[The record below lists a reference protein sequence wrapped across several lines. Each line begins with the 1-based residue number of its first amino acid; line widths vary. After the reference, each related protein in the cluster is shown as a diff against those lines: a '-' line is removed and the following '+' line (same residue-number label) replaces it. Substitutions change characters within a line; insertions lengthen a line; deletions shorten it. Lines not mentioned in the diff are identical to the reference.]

1 MQRIY
6 IPEERIKLLKKNNLI
21 KEIEKNNDCRINII
35 DRNIVEIIAE
45 DAFKEYLLKDVIF
58 AFGRGFKLN
67 IAEKLLYD
75 NEYFFQIDLGNIFSK
90 KTQIQRIK
98 SRIIGRNG
106 KTKMYIEEVS
116 GAELSIYGDTVSFI
130 GKEESIYEAKTAV
143 KAIINGKTHRTAY
156 RYMEAAHRKNKDQ
169 NEFSSIM
176 K

>member
-6 IPEERIKLLKKNNLI
+6 IPEERIKVLRRNNLI
-21 KEIEKNNDCRINII
+21 KEIEKKNNCKINIV
-35 DRNIVEIIAE
+35 DRNIVEITAE
-45 DAFKEYLLKDVIF
+45 EAFKEYLLKEVIF

-67 IAEKLLYD
+67 IAEKILYD

-98 SRIIGRNG
+98 SRIIGKNG

-116 GAELSIYGDTVSFI
+116 GADLSIYGDTISFI

-143 KAIINGKTHRTAY
+143 NAIINGKTHRTAY
-156 RYMEAAHRKNKDQ
+156 RYMEAAHRKNKNQ
-169 NEFSSIM
+169 NELSNIM